1 MTDNPF
7 ALDYVEPQ
15 AAEADIYEAFDRE
28 SHAPSGP
35 KPEPVAIGEVTRMSS
50 AEYHSDPAPEA
61 SLSATLAKLLI
72 SRSPRHA
79 WLQSPKLNPARKSIH
94 RKTFDIGRAAHRA
107 ILGCGDDYVLIPDE
121 LLASNGAASTK
132 EAKAFIADA
141 RARDLT
147 PLKAEE
153 IAQIDAMK
161 LVADARLAEHG
172 VALDPARS
180 ELCAIAQI
188 EGVWCRAMFD
198 NVPEDP
204 RLPIYDFKTC
214 EDASPDACLRAILNY
229 GYDIQQEHYRQ
240 VWKAATGEARNFV
253 FIFQEKAEPNEVTLI
268 QLSGSFEAMARR
280 RAARARRIWGECSAS
295 GEWPGYPTGLHQVD
309 APSWLVEREFQE
321 EE

>member
-1 MTDNPF
+1 MNNPF

-15 AAEADIYEAFDRE
+15 PAQGDIYDAFDRE
-28 SHAPSGP
+28 APAPSEP
-35 KPEPVAIGEVTRMSS
+35 KAAPVAIGEVTRLSS

-141 RARDLT
+141 RDRDLT
-147 PLKAEE
+147 PLKADE

-161 LVADARLAEHG
+161 LVADARLADHG
-172 VALDPARS
+172 VTLDPERS

-188 EGVWCRAMFD
+188 DGIWTRAMFD
-198 NVPEDP
+198 NVPADP
-204 RLPIYDFKTC
+204 LLPIYDFKTC
-214 EDASPDACLRAILNY
+214 EDASPEACLRSILNY
-229 GYDIQQEHYRQ
+229 GYDIQAEHYRA
-240 VWKAATGEARNFV
+240 VWKAATGEDRNFV
-253 FIFQEKAEPNEVTLI
+253 FIFQEKPEPHEVTLI
-268 QLSGSFEAMARR
+268 RLSGSFEAMAKR
-280 RAARARRIWGECSAS
+280 RATRARMIWGACMKS
-295 GEWPGYPTGLHQVD
+295 GEWPGYPTGLHEVD

-321 EE
+321 EM